1 MAYEGWHRALDVQ
14 LGTHKWCL
22 LPEGRRINESIFWS
36 LITNKGTEN
45 ADQQTREE
53 SRNLSDH
60 LIETLW
66 RGDTIFITSE
76 MINLITQAAE
86 DLPDD
91 VTFDVRT
98 IMSKYGFVLLEQ
110 PIHGEDR
117 NGRDVA
123 VAAFAWEI
131 TPMHNL
137 ANNQMDECI
146 MIYYFVDPLN
156 VVADIDRE
164 LNELM
169 RNAGI
174 PIPPLSLLHMYPAL
188 DGQGLP
194 YGEIVNERGYEI
206 TRDTLKMFLAMQMLS
221 HQSIGEPVRMRPD
234 RAARKRFAREY
245 PGAPERI
252 ITLITLRRKSAPAQ
266 KPEGTVE
273 WSRRWVVRG
282 HWRKQ
287 WYPKTKT
294 HGWKYI
300 YEYIKGPDDKPLV
313 TGRRVFNFRR

>member
-1 MAYEGWHRALDVQ
+1 MAHEGWHRALDVQ
-14 LGTHKWCL
+14 LDTHKWCL
-22 LPEGRRINESIFWS
+22 HPEGRRINKWVFYS
-36 LITNKGTEN
+36 LITDKGRILTD
-45 ADQQTREE
+45 ADSEYE
-53 SRNLSDH
+53 AENLSDH

-98 IMSKYGFVLLEQ
+98 IMSKYGFVLLEE

-117 NGRDVA
+117 SGRPVA
-123 VAAFAWEI
+123 IAAFAWEI
-131 TPMHNL
+131 TPMFN
-137 ANNQMDECI
+137 AATDKMVEAI
-146 MIYYFVDPLN
+146 MIYYFVDPFN
-156 VVADIDRE
+156 VQDHYDVE
-164 LNELM
+164 LNDMM
-169 RNAGI
+169 RDNGI
-174 PIPPLSLLHMYPAL
+174 PIPPLALLHMYPAM

-194 YGEIVNERGYEI
+194 HGDIENERGYEI
-206 TRDTLKMFLAMQMLS
+206 TKDTLKLFLAMQMLS
-221 HQSIGEPVRMRPD
+221 HQSIGEPVKMRPD

-245 PGAPERI
+245 PEMPERI

-266 KPEGTVE
+266 KPEGTIE

-287 WYPKTKT
+287 WYPKSKT